1 MHQQA
6 GGGAADLQADQDR
19 QGGRGK
25 GEQCSNRQGTATRS
39 REGSR
44 AGGSQGWEGGRVSDK
59 EAELESRSFQIAC
72 KDAQPTWPQVQN
84 TPNMA
89 HSTALSTSASSN
101 TISAAG
107 SRAKGVYEGVCGGKK
122 RW

>member
-1 MHQQA
+1 MQQQA
-6 GGGAADLQADQDR
+6 GHVRA
-19 QGGRGK
+19 
-25 GEQCSNRQGTATRS
+25 TATRS

-44 AGGSQGWEGGRVSDK
+44 AGGSQGWEGWEGGRVSDK

-107 SRAKGVYEGVCGGKK
+107 TQTMGVGNPK
-122 RW
+122 REE